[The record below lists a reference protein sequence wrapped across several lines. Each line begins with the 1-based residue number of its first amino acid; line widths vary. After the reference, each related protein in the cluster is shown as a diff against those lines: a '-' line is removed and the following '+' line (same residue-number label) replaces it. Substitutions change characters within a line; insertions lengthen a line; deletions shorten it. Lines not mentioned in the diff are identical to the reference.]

1 MAAPHPALLALV
13 RGDQFPARFRVTM
26 SVVES
31 AAEHGL
37 APLLDDAAPRTR
49 CHPPIHRPS
58 GRGVHRFDTCSQSAI
73 RWAFEDACPFRL
85 PRFAAR
91 FGTQSPVQDSGE
103 QLLRPRL
110 RSAGGSVPRPIPGS
124 WRSGRRFRRRL
135 SLHQPAR
142 PTRGWHCGPKH
153 QRFSLGR
160 VDHDDVVR
168 RAFVVRIGTVRNI
181 VTRPERIGPNN
192 RRGQPTLIRLN

>member
-1 MAAPHPALLALV
+1 
-13 RGDQFPARFRVTM
+13 M

-49 CHPPIHRPS
+49 GHPPIHRPS
-58 GRGVHRFDTCSQSAI
+58 GRGVHRLDTCSQSAI

-110 RSAGGSVPRPIPGS
+110 RRAGGSVPRPIPGVGGVAGAFVDAS
-124 WRSGRRFRRRL
+124 HYTSLLDLLEAGTVDRNTRDSLWAAWTTMMWLDGL
-135 SLHQPAR
+135 SLYESAPY
-142 PTRGWHCGPKH
+142 GI
-153 QRFSLGR
+153 S
-160 VDHDDVVR
+160 
-168 RAFVVRIGTVRNI
+168 
-181 VTRPERIGPNN
+181 
-192 RRGQPTLIRLN
+192 